1 MTTETNIPTL
11 ASLEY
16 FPYLDAEG
24 QLPTQFQGK
33 VGVYAIFDRDKV
45 LQYVGYSRDVDLS
58 LKQHIVRQAPK
69 CYWVKVQTSDRPS
82 RTVLESIKEAWLAEN
97 NPSPASETSEASQWT
112 DPIDATLTMTAEEQS
127 SYDAGDGL
135 IQAKLLKNIARRVEQ
150 QILAKL
156 DERGLKTQ
164 IRFNPKLKEKG
175 LLDLKP

>member
-16 FPYLDAEG
+16 IPYLDAEG
-24 QLPTQFQGK
+24 QLPAQFQGK

-58 LKQHIVRQAPK
+58 LKQHIVRQSMK
-69 CYWVKVQTSDRPS
+69 CYWVKVHLSDRPS
-82 RTVLESIKEAWLAEN
+82 RTILESIKDAWLAEN
-97 NPSPASETSEASQWT
+97 SPTPASETASAAQWT

-150 QILAKL
+150 QILSQL
-156 DERGLKTQ
+156 DERGLKMQ